1 MDLSNFK
8 FNDLIDFLL
17 IKLKHFTNLESMD
30 LNNLKGIIL
39 TYLFIITVSLFIL
52 WLIKA
57 IGLYTMAKNRHD
69 KFAFIA
75 FIPYFCMYTK
85 GKILGKTKIFGIEIP
100 QPEFLLPFILIS
112 MLFPYTRI
120 LSILLFIVCYYAIL
134 YKIYKMQVPNVAIV
148 LIVLSI
154 ILPVLQPFFIFFI
167 RNTKQEAY
175 IN

>member
-1 MDLSNFK
+1 
-8 FNDLIDFLL
+8 
-17 IKLKHFTNLESMD
+17 
-30 LNNLKGIIL
+30 
-39 TYLFIITVSLFIL
+39 
-52 WLIKA
+52 
-57 IGLYTMAKNRHD
+57 
-69 KFAFIA
+69 
-75 FIPYFCMYTK
+75 MYTK